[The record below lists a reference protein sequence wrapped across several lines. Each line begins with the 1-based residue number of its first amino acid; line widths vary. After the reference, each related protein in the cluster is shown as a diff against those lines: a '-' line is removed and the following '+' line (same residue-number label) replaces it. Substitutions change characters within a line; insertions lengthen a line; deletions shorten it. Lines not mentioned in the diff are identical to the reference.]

1 MSGIVFFGTQKLKE
15 LKKFYLDQVGCEL
28 WLDQRDCLIFR
39 HGNFLLGFCQ
49 REQVEKQGIIT
60 FFYEKK
66 EEVDRFYE
74 KFKEV
79 AISPPVMNKKY
90 GIYQFFAPDPEGRKL
105 EFQYFEYAVHRYMS
119 GDELL
124 VSRRS
129 VREFKDEEVP
139 QEILDQIL
147 HLSRYSPTSRDS
159 QSYYFR
165 FVRKKKLIDQLSK
178 TRGESS
184 APIGRAPMA
193 VAVCSDPDLTRRHVE
208 DGCIA
213 AYHFM
218 LASWFFGLGTCW
230 IGGMDREEVKKILEI
245 PEHHYVATITP
256 LGYPRHL
263 PLTPPEKREVSW
275 FIR

>member
-1 MSGIVFFGTQKLKE
+1 MSGIIFFGTQKIKE
-15 LKKFYLDQVGCEL
+15 LKEFYINQVGCEL

-39 HGNFLLGFCQ
+39 HGNLLLGFCQ

-66 EEVDRFYE
+66 EEVDRLYE
-74 KFKEV
+74 KFKEIAV
-79 AISPPVMNKKY
+79 SEPAMNQKY
-90 GIYQFFAPDPEGRKL
+90 GIYQFFAADPEGRKV
-105 EFQYFEYAVHRYMS
+105 EFQYFDYPVNRYLP

-124 VSRRS
+124 LSRRS
-129 VREFKDEEVP
+129 IREFKDEEVP
-139 QEILDQIL
+139 QETLDKVL
-147 HLSRYSPTSRDS
+147 DVSRYSPTSRNS
-159 QSYYFR
+159 QSYYFK
-165 FVRKKKLIDQLSK
+165 FVRKKKLLARLAEV
-178 TRGESS
+178 RGESS

-193 VAVCSDPDLTRRHVE
+193 VVVCSNPDLTRRHVE

-256 LGYPRHL
+256 LGFPKHL
-263 PLTPPEKREVSW
+263 PHTLPEKREISW

>member
-1 MSGIVFFGTQKLKE
+1 MSGIIFFGTQKIKE
-15 LKKFYLDQVGCEL
+15 LKEFYINQVGCEL

-66 EEVDRFYE
+66 EEVDRLYE

-79 AISPPVMNKKY
+79 AVSEPAMNQKY
-90 GIYQFFAPDPEGRKL
+90 GIYQFFAADPEGRKV
-105 EFQYFEYAVHRYMS
+105 EFQYFDYPVNRYLP
-119 GDELL
+119 GDDLL
-124 VSRRS
+124 LSRRS
-129 VREFKDEEVP
+129 IREFKDEEVP
-139 QEILDQIL
+139 QETLDKILDV
-147 HLSRYSPTSRDS
+147 SRYSPTSRNS
-159 QSYYFR
+159 QSYYFK
-165 FVRKKKLIDQLSK
+165 FVRKKKLLARLAEV
-178 TRGESS
+178 RGESS

-193 VAVCSDPDLTRRHVE
+193 VVVCSNPDLTRRHVE

-245 PEHHYVATITP
+245 PERHYVATITP
-256 LGYPRHL
+256 LGFPKHL
-263 PLTPPEKREVSW
+263 PLTPPGKREISW
-275 FIR
+275 FVR

>member
-1 MSGIVFFGTQKLKE
+1 MSGIIFFGTQKIKE
-15 LKKFYLDQVGCEL
+15 LKEFYINQVGCEL

-39 HGNFLLGFCQ
+39 HGNLLLGFCQ

-66 EEVDRFYE
+66 EEVDRLYE
-74 KFKEV
+74 KFKEIAV
-79 AISPPVMNKKY
+79 SEPAMNQKY
-90 GIYQFFAPDPEGRKL
+90 GIYQFFAADPEGRKV
-105 EFQYFEYAVHRYMS
+105 EFQYFDYPVNRYLP

-124 VSRRS
+124 LSRRS
-129 VREFKDEEVP
+129 IREFKDEEVP
-139 QEILDQIL
+139 QETLDKILDV
-147 HLSRYSPTSRDS
+147 SRYSPTSRNS
-159 QSYYFR
+159 QSYYFK
-165 FVRKKKLIDQLSK
+165 FVRKKKLLARLAEV
-178 TRGESS
+178 RGESS

-193 VAVCSDPDLTRRHVE
+193 VVVCSNPDLTRRHVE

-245 PEHHYVATITP
+245 PERHYVATITP
-256 LGYPRHL
+256 LGFPKHL
-263 PLTPPEKREVSW
+263 PLTPPGKREISW
-275 FIR
+275 FVR